1 RFRRGSLLGFV
12 VLFALLVALLAALWL
27 LPTCPAGD
35 VPAAE
40 LEGAPAR
47 SLFLKCGRGGLPRGF
62 VLLGAG
68 LRDGLVQRALFR
80 LHGGVWL
87 RAARGRF
94 RPFCSG
100 NGFLGFLRRY
110 LGRGLLC
117 FFLFFRVSRFCIL
130 LL

>member
-1 RFRRGSLLGFV
+1 MPPASPLATRVRRMVSSSVV

-80 LHGGVWL
+80 LHGGF
-87 RAARGRF
+87 GFGDGSDSF
-94 RPFCSG
+94 RSF
-100 NGFLGFLRRY
+100 
-110 LGRGLLC
+110 
-117 FFLFFRVSRFCIL
+117 
-130 LL
+130 